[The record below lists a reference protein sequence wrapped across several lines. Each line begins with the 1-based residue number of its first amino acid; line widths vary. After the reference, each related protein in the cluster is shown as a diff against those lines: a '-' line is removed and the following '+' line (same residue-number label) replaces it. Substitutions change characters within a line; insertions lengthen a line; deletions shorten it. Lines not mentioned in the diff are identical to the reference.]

1 MDYNPYE
8 DQEEFRDSIAT
19 VDKEGKRQW
28 IYPKKPSGTFYNY
41 RKLLSYLLL
50 LVLFGLPFI
59 KINGNPLFLFNVLE
73 RKFILFGK
81 IFMPTDFYIF
91 ALVMITFVIFIIL
104 FTVIF
109 GRLFC
114 GWICP
119 QTIFMEMVFRRI
131 EYAIEGDYTAQ
142 KKLNAA
148 PWDANK
154 IFKKSLKQ
162 VIFFSISVIIANLFL
177 SYIIGID
184 EVFKIISEPIGQ
196 HLSGFLGML
205 VFAFLFYGVFSIMR
219 EQVCVTICPYGRLQ
233 GVMLDKNSIVITY
246 DWLRGEPRGRLKKQ
260 KDPAIPLPVLG
271 DCIDCNLCVKV
282 CPTGIDIRNGTQ
294 LECVNCTAC
303 IDECDT
309 VMEKIGKPKGLI
321 RYDSHEGVL
330 SGGTKIFNARTV
342 AYSIVLVLLIL
353 LDGVLLFNKSDLDF
367 TVFRAPGQLYQKD
380 TLGNIKNL
388 YQYKL
393 INKTNDDLPIDIGVS
408 RPDASIEFIGAK
420 KDSIFANE
428 QIEGVIYITIPRSS
442 LTKKKNE
449 IEVNLNIN
457 DEVVES
463 KKVGFIS
470 PTNK

>member
-1 MDYNPYE
+1 
-8 DQEEFRDSIAT
+8 
-19 VDKEGKRQW
+19 
-28 IYPKKPSGTFYNY
+28 
-41 RKLLSYLLL
+41 
-50 LVLFGLPFI
+50 
-59 KINGNPLFLFNVLE
+59 
-73 RKFILFGK
+73 
-81 IFMPTDFYIF
+81 
-91 ALVMITFVIFIIL
+91 
-104 FTVIF
+104 
-109 GRLFC
+109 
-114 GWICP
+114 
-119 QTIFMEMVFRRI
+119 MEMVFRRI